1 MTILNIQN
9 SQFPLVFSPSGTF
22 NFSVARDDII
32 RQAML
37 NNGLLEE
44 NEVPTAKE
52 IQDLAKVLNMIVKQL
67 AGQLDRAPGFKMW
80 QRYRGDL
87 FLSYSKFLYNL
98 GAPAGDNW
106 AGGVTGLS
114 YPALYNQSQLTGG
127 MVAGGTVASIGT
139 ASGTFAAINIG
150 DTIGIQYTTSAGNS
164 DIWWSTISTFNAVA
178 GTVTIALG
186 LPAGSSAGASAY
198 VWNYTVKAQ
207 RPMKIL
213 TALLRD
219 ITYNDTPLTEMTVEQ
234 YEALPTKTM
243 PTNVADPTAWY
254 YEARMIQNNGH
265 LYTDCAGAQDVTKH
279 IHAVFLRE
287 AMDFNNPGDAPE
299 FPQEWF
305 WHLSWALSL
314 PCCSMF
320 DGDWTEDRKEN
331 YIIATTQA
339 REGNPMTTAQ
349 YFQPEDDELY

>member
-1 MTILNIQN
+1 MTILNVQGAAL
-9 SQFPLVFSPSGTF
+9 SLQFTTSGSF
-22 NFSVARDDII
+22 AFSVARDDII

-37 NNGLLEE
+37 NLGLLERSE
-44 NEVPTAKE
+44 IPTAQE
-52 IQDLAKVLNMIVKQL
+52 FVDCARVLNMITKQL

-87 FLSYSKFLYNL
+87 FLSYSKFMYNL
-98 GAPAGDNW
+98 AGNANGDQW

-114 YPALYNQSQLTGG
+114 YPALYNQDQLVAPA
-127 MVAGGTVASIGT
+127 VAGQTVLAVGPFPAPLAVNSGDFVGVQYATPQGTT
-139 ASGTFAAINIG
+139 
-150 DTIGIQYTTSAGNS
+150 
-164 DIWWSTISTFNAVA
+164 DIWWSTITNVNTGA
-178 GTVTIALG
+178 GTITIAAG
-186 LPAGSSAGASAY
+186 LPAGSAASANAY

-219 ITYNDTPLTEMTVEQ
+219 INFADTPLTEMQLEI

-265 LYTDCAGAQDVTKH
+265 LYIDCAGAQDVTKH

-305 WHLSWALSL
+305 WHLSWMLSL
-314 PCCSMF
+314 GICPMF
-320 DGDWTEDRKEN
+320 DGDWTADRQLAFGL
-331 YIIATTQA
+331 ATTQA
-339 REGNPMTTAQ
+339 REGNPQVSAAF
-349 YFQPEDDELY
+349 FQPEDEDMN